1 MEILKRII
9 ITIVITIV
17 TVVFLLGFI
26 DKSNSGKETEK
37 ADIVYSIDDIP
48 DDMRNIASL
57 STRQQ
62 DIICA
67 VSKGLIEIDSQGKM
81 MPALAKSVD
90 VTDNGIQYNF
100 TIRDDVFWSDGKSIT
115 ADDLVQFFR
124 EILTEENEDDIEALM
139 NVYGARSY
147 LNNEGNF
154 KETVAI
160 WAEGNN
166 LIIRLNSIDDDF
178 LVQLSKPQYRLRK
191 NVLSWEFINNNYTS
205 LVYSGDYYISSMDE
219 NQIILHRNK
228 KSKLFLFR

>member
-1 MEILKRII
+1 MERLKRII
-9 ITIVITIV
+9 ITIVITIA

-62 DIICA
+62 DMICA

-100 TIRDDVFWSDGKSIT
+100 AIRDDVFWSDGKSIT
-115 ADDLVQFFR
+115 ADDLA
-124 EILTEENEDDIEALM
+124 ENGDFYVGTTDYNTNGDI
-139 NVYGARSY
+139 YR
-147 LNNEGNF
+147 F
-154 KETVAI
+154 KKDGTFIEKFESGGVSPRA
-160 WAEGNN
+160 AVF
-166 LIIRLNSIDDDF
+166 ID
-178 LVQLSKPQYRLRK
+178 
-191 NVLSWEFINNNYTS
+191 
-205 LVYSGDYYISSMDE
+205 
-219 NQIILHRNK
+219 
-228 KSKLFLFR
+228 

>member
-1 MEILKRII
+1 MKRLI
-9 ITIVITIV
+9 ITILITIA

-81 MPALAKSVD
+81 MPALAKSVE

-205 LVYSGDYYISSMDE
+205 LVYSGDYYIAPWMK
-219 NQIILHRNK
+219 IK
-228 KSKLFLFR
+228 

>member
-1 MEILKRII
+1 MKKII
-9 ITIVITIV
+9 ITILITIA

-26 DKSNSGKETEK
+26 DKGNNGKDAEK
-37 ADIVYSIDDIP
+37 VDIVYSINDIP

-81 MPALAKSVD
+81 MPALAKSVE

-100 TIRDDVFWSDGKSIT
+100 TIRDDVFWSDGKAIT

-124 EILTEENEDDIEALM
+124 EILTEENGEDIEALM
-139 NVYGARSY
+139 NVYGTRAY

-160 WAEGNN
+160 WAEG
-166 LIIRLNSIDDDF
+166 II
-178 LVQLSKPQYRLRK
+178 
-191 NVLSWEFINNNYTS
+191 
-205 LVYSGDYYISSMDE
+205 
-219 NQIILHRNK
+219 
-228 KSKLFLFR
+228 

>member
-1 MEILKRII
+1 MERLKRII

-90 VTDNGIQYNF
+90 VTDNGIH
-100 TIRDDVFWSDGKSIT
+100 TISPLEMMFSGVM
-115 ADDLVQFFR
+115 V
-124 EILTEENEDDIEALM
+124 
-139 NVYGARSY
+139 
-147 LNNEGNF
+147 
-154 KETVAI
+154 
-160 WAEGNN
+160 N
-166 LIIRLNSIDDDF
+166 L
-178 LVQLSKPQYRLRK
+178 
-191 NVLSWEFINNNYTS
+191 
-205 LVYSGDYYISSMDE
+205 
-219 NQIILHRNK
+219 
-228 KSKLFLFR
+228 